1 MIKKFN
7 EFITEKKKLD
17 VGKKLIDQI
26 GKYKI
31 YTVDGEKVRDLS
43 KKDEEFGLSYSF
55 KYFDI
60 IPKDEIW
67 IEDDVKPDERDILID
82 IELYK
87 IRLIDEGMEKWD
99 AYHKAEKMDKKLRE
113 KIEKNPEKTDEKGH
127 EKIYKKEYCKIKDA
141 DVTVWLIDAEVARD
155 KYKSDFMEGGHGY
168 VYKWIPND
176 EIWIEDG
183 LKDKEI
189 PFILIHE
196 FVERTLMK
204 EKKMKYDDA
213 HNIAARVEWCKRPNG
228 VSKSDMEN
236 MTEDQALKLGNE
248 FKK

>member
-7 EFITEKKKLD
+7 EFITEKKNEKVD
-17 VGKKLIDQI
+17 KKLIDQY
-26 GKYKI
+26 GKYKV
-31 YTVDGEKVRDLS
+31 YTVNGETIRNLS

-55 KYFDI
+55 KYFGI
-60 IPKDEIW
+60 IPKNEIW
-67 IEDDVKPDERDILID
+67 IEDDVKENERPILIY

-87 IRLIDEGMEKWD
+87 LKLIDSGMEKWD

-113 KIEKNPEKTDEKGH
+113 KMDKNSNKKVDDN
-127 EKIYKKEYCKIKDA
+127 IYKKEYCKIKDA
-141 DVTVWLIDAEVARD
+141 EVTVWLVDGEKVRD
-155 KYKSDFMEGGHGY
+155 NWKSDFMEGGHNY
-168 VYKWIPND
+168 VYKWIPNN

-213 HNIAARVEWCKRPNG
+213 HNIAAKVEWNKRPNG
-228 VSKSDMEN
+228 VSKLNMEN
-236 MTEDQALKLGNE
+236 MTEEDALKLGNE